1 MPSLPP
7 PLPSSSTSSS
17 SFLSSSSYSSE
28 LANPTRSTALRKA
41 HSTRV
46 RPLESESEV
55 KGAWEESDRCWS
67 SSTPLRTLSPR
78 TTQRVVKAIAFASF
92 LDRPFLQ
99 REEDEFFSSTGRE
112 RRIASNVADEW
123 ALGVSYIARRRILV
137 RLYSCSSTMSS
148 CRQCHQ
154 GSVSFSK
161 NDKFL
166 ADKVLAINKAHY
178 AFMLIQST
186 VLIKNDAHTH
196 WAHKTFRKNHANKRK
211 KGIYLK

>member
-1 MPSLPP
+1 M
-7 PLPSSSTSSS
+7 
-17 SFLSSSSYSSE
+17 
-28 LANPTRSTALRKA
+28 
-41 HSTRV
+41 
-46 RPLESESEV
+46 
-55 KGAWEESDRCWS
+55 
-67 SSTPLRTLSPR
+67 
-78 TTQRVVKAIAFASF
+78 KAIAFSSF

-123 ALGVSYIARRRILV
+123 ALGVSYIARRHILV

-148 CRQCHQ
+148 CQQCHQ
-154 GSVSFSK
+154 GSVTFSN

-186 VLIKNDAHTH
+186 VLIKNDAHSH
-196 WAHKTFRKNHANKRK
+196 WAHKTFK
-211 KGIYLK
+211 KIMRTKEKKAFI